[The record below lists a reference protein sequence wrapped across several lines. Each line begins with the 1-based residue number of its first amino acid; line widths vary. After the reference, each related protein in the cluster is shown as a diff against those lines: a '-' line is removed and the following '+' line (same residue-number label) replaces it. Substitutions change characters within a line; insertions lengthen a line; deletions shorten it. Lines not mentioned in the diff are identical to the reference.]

1 MLKTRV
7 ITALVMLAVLYL
19 ATAWLSAFHFA
30 VFMGLVL
37 MVGVGEWTGLMGL
50 HSLSTRG
57 LYILCFALTLAALGW
72 FVGLQPDAL
81 LLQRNAVLL
90 VCGSGTLF
98 WLYAISLLSG
108 YPENHDRW
116 GSQTKTALIGFLTLA
131 PAWCALVQLKY
142 LDPRGTL
149 VFALIALV
157 SVVDIGA
164 YFTGR
169 AWGRRKLAPALSPG
183 KSWEGFWG
191 GLCAC
196 LALTGLLLIPLH
208 RYVVPLSVST
218 IIALLAI
225 VQVVAVFSVV
235 GDLFESM
242 LKRSQGLKDS
252 GRSLPGHGGVLDRID
267 SLTSAAPV
275 FVFSLM
281 ILMKDVSWQ

>member
-30 VFMGLVL
+30 LFMSLVL
-37 MVGVGEWTGLMGL
+37 MVGVGEWTSLMGL
-50 HSLSTRG
+50 GSGSKRF
-57 LYILCFALTLAALGW
+57 LYICCFALTLTLLGW
-72 FVGLQPDAL
+72 FVGLQPDARIL
-81 LLQRNAVLL
+81 DRDSVLL
-90 VCGSGTLF
+90 VCGSGAVF
-98 WLYAISLLSG
+98 WLYAITLLRG

-116 GSQTKTALIGFLTLA
+116 GSQTKTALMGFMTLA

-142 LDPRGTL
+142 LDPRGSL

-164 YFTGR
+164 YFTGK
-169 AWGRRKLAPALSPG
+169 AWGHRKLAPALSPG

-196 LALTGLLLIPLH
+196 LVLTALLLIPLH
-208 RYVVPLSVST
+208 RYVTPLSVPMIVT
-218 IIALLAI
+218 LLAI